1 MAQQSLNR
9 RFSTQDAS
17 FLYVE
22 KPTAPMHIG
31 SVNVYE
37 GHVSR
42 DEVIALLRERIHLLP
57 RYRQRAVFPP
67 FGVAH
72 PTWEDDPN
80 FDPANHVEEITL
92 PEPGD
97 DRTLSVVG
105 GREYAKQLDRNQPL
119 WKLVLVQG
127 HESGNTHEIAMVHH
141 CMVDGISGVEL
152 QMLLHDLTPNAP
164 PPAAPAAAW
173 EPEPL
178 PDPLTLLQNAV
189 RDVLTQAAQSFA
201 DESFRFF
208 RPTQLAQ
215 LQEQLTAAMT
225 TSMPYVMQPAPRTP
239 FNGPVSGERSFAWV
253 EVPFAEIR
261 AMRNA
266 IGGTVNDL
274 VLTVLGGAFGRYL
287 RLHNYPTENV
297 ELRAMCPV
305 SMRAAEGMGAL
316 GNQVSMMFAPLYA
329 GILDP
334 LERLTTVR
342 RAMERLK
349 DQGQAQGLYALT
361 NLAGRVPPPF
371 QAMGGLMD
379 APQTLLN
386 TVSTNVPGP
395 QIPLYFNGHKLL
407 HWYPLGICSANLGLF
422 VAILSYNQQLTFG
435 ATVDARQVPDPW
447 LFATC
452 VREAYDELREAAAA
466 AASAAAPASEPV
478 AAAQPVAAARA

>member
-1 MAQQSLNR
+1 MPPQGLNR

-22 KPTAPMHIG
+22 KPTQPMHIG
-31 SVNVYE
+31 SVNVYD

-42 DEVIALLRERIHLLP
+42 DEVIAVLQQRLHLLP

-72 PTWEDDPN
+72 PTWEDDPS
-80 FDPANHVEEITL
+80 FDAANHVEEIAL
-92 PEPGD
+92 PAPGD
-97 DRTLSVVG
+97 DRTLSSEG
-105 GREYAKQLDRNQPL
+105 GRAYAKQLDRERPL

-127 HESGNTHEIAMVHH
+127 HESGNTHMIAMVHH

-152 QMLLHDLTPNAP
+152 QMALHDLTANAP
-164 PPAAPAAAW
+164 PPAAPVAAW
-173 EPEPL
+173 QPEPL

-189 RDVLTQAAQSFA
+189 RDRLTETAQSFA

-215 LQEQLTAAMT
+215 LQEQLTAAMAT
-225 TSMPYVMQPAPRTP
+225 TMPYLMRPAPRTP
-239 FNGPVSGERSFAWV
+239 FNGPISGERSFSWV
-253 EVPFAEIR
+253 EVPFTEIR

-266 IGGTVNDL
+266 VGGTVNDL

-287 RLHNYPTENV
+287 RLNNYPTENV

-305 SMRAAEGMGAL
+305 SMRAADGMGAL

-334 LERLTTVR
+334 IERLTTVR

-361 NLAGRVPPPF
+361 NLGSRVPPAM
-371 QAMGGLMD
+371 QAMTGLMD

-395 QIPLYFNGHKLL
+395 QIPLYLHGHKQL
-407 HWYPLGICSANLGLF
+407 HWYPLGICSANIGLF
-422 VAILSYNQQLTFG
+422 VAILTYNQQLTFG

-447 LFATC
+447 AFAAC
-452 VREAYDELREAAAA
+452 VREAYDELKA
-466 AASAAAPASEPV
+466 AASAIDATAAGPAAPPPQP
-478 AAAQPVAAARA
+478 AAATA